1 MGDINI
7 NTKAKKQHTFDAIV
21 VGSGITGGWA
31 AKELCEKGLK
41 TLLLERGRDV
51 KHGVDYPTANL
62 DPWQLPNRNMLT
74 QEDLKAYSVQKTVY
88 HFGQD
93 DKHFFV
99 KDIEHPYTQVKPFWW
114 IRGNQVGGKSLL
126 WSRHVFRWSDLDFE
140 ANLKEGVGIDWPIR
154 YKDIAPWY
162 DYVEGFIGVSG
173 KKEGLSQLPDG
184 QFIPPF
190 EMNCLENHLK
200 KKIEEKFKGR
210 NLIQSRMAVLTQ
222 PHNGRGKCMSRNLC
236 HRGCPFGAYF
246 SSNSSTLP
254 EAYKTGNLELRPFS
268 VVHSI
273 IWDKAKNKATGVRIV
288 DAQTMEASEYYAP
301 LIFLNASALATTKI
315 MMQSKSE
322 TFPNGFANNSGV
334 LGHYL
339 MDHYSGPGAVAGYD
353 ILKDQ
358 YYFGHRSTSVYVPR
372 FQNLNKQ
379 DRTYTRG
386 YAYEV
391 YVSRSEWTRGYNA
404 PGSGGDWKDSLSEP
418 GDWYAA
424 MYAFG
429 ECLPE
434 YKNRVYLD
442 ETKKDRWGLP
452 LLNVDMEY
460 GPNEKAMRNDMIND
474 AKDMLNTAEPIW
486 VTDINDVS
494 VPGMTIHEMGTARM
508 GHDPKTSVLN
518 KFNQCHDAPNVF
530 VTDGACMVST
540 ACQNPSLTYMAL
552 TARAC
557 DYAVKQLKKREIK

>member
-1 MGDINI
+1 MY
-7 NTKAKKQHTFDAIV
+7 DAIV
-21 VGSGITGGWA
+21 VGSGISGGWA

-51 KHGVDYPTANL
+51 KHVKDYPTANL
-62 DPWQLPNRNMLT
+62 DPWELPNRNMLT
-74 QEDLKAYSVQKTVY
+74 QEDHATYPIQKTVY

-99 KDIEHPYTQVKPFWW
+99 KDTEHPYQQSKPFLW

-126 WSRHVFRWSDLDFE
+126 WSRHTFRFSDLDFE

-162 DYVEGFIGVSG
+162 DYVERFIGVSG
-173 KKEGLSQLPDG
+173 KNEGLPQLPDG

-190 EMNCLENHLK
+190 EMNCLEKHLK
-200 KKIEEKFKGR
+200 ERIEKKFTER

-236 HRGCPFGAYF
+236 HRGCPYGAYF

-254 EAYKTGNLELRPFS
+254 AAYKTGNLTLRPFS
-268 VVHSI
+268 IVHSI
-273 IWDKAKNKATGVRIV
+273 IWDKEKHKATGVRVI
-288 DAQTMEASEYYAP
+288 DAETMETFEYFAP
-301 LIFLNASALATTKI
+301 IIFLNASALSTTKI
-315 MMQSKSE
+315 MLQSTSE
-322 TFPNGFANNSGV
+322 TFPNGFANSSGV
-334 LGHYL
+334 LGYYL
-339 MDHYSGPGAVAGYD
+339 MDHYSGPGAAASYD

-358 YYFGHRSTSVYVPR
+358 YYFGQRSTSTYIPR
-372 FQNLNKQ
+372 YQNLHKQ
-379 DRTYTRG
+379 DRKFTRG
-386 YAYEV
+386 FAYEV
-391 YVSRSEWTRGYNA
+391 YASRADWGRGYSSA
-404 PGSGGDWKDSLSEP
+404 GTGAEWKDSLCEP
-418 GDWYAA
+418 GNWSASIF
-424 MYAFG
+424 AFG
-429 ECLPE
+429 ECLPDQ
-434 YKNRVYLD
+434 KNHVSLD
-442 ETKKDRWGLP
+442 KSKKDKWGLP
-452 LLNVDMEY
+452 LLNIEMEY
-460 GPNEKAMRNDMIND
+460 GENERAMHDDMIND
-474 AKDMLNTAEPIW
+474 AKEMLGAGDPEW
-486 VTDINDVS
+486 VVEINDPS

-508 GHDPKTSVLN
+508 GNDPRTSVLN

-557 DYAVKQLKKREIK
+557 DYAVQQLKKGEIK

>member
-1 MGDINI
+1 M
-7 NTKAKKQHTFDAIV
+7 NTYDAIV
-21 VGSGITGGWA
+21 VGSGISGGWA

-41 TLLLERGRDV
+41 TILLERGRDV
-51 KHGVDYPTANL
+51 KHVQDYPTANL
-62 DPWQLPNRNMLT
+62 DPWELPNRNMLT
-74 QEDLKAYSVQKTVY
+74 QEDIETYPIQKTVY

-99 KDIEHPYTQVKPFWW
+99 KDTEHPYQQSKPFQW

-126 WSRHVFRWSDLDFE
+126 WSRHTFRFSDLDFE

-162 DYVEGFIGVSG
+162 DYVERFIGVSG
-173 KKEGLSQLPDG
+173 KNEGLPQLPDG

-190 EMNCLENHLK
+190 EMNCLEKHLK
-200 KKIEEKFKGR
+200 ERIEKKFAGR

-236 HRGCPFGAYF
+236 HRGCPYGAYF

-254 EAYKTGNLELRPFS
+254 AAYKTGNLTLRPFS
-268 VVHSI
+268 IVHSI
-273 IWDKAKNKATGVRIV
+273 IWDKEKHKATGVRVI
-288 DAQTMEASEYYAP
+288 DGETMETFEYFAP
-301 LIFLNASALATTKI
+301 VIFLNASALSTTKI
-315 MMQSKSE
+315 MLQSTSE

-334 LGHYL
+334 LGRYL
-339 MDHYSGPGAVAGYD
+339 MDHYSGTGAVASYD

-358 YYFGHRSTSVYVPR
+358 YYFGQRSTSTYIPR
-372 FQNLNKQ
+372 YQNLNKQ
-379 DRTYTRG
+379 DRKFTRG
-386 YAYEV
+386 FAYEV
-391 YVSRSEWTRGYNA
+391 YASRADWGRGYSS
-404 PGSGGDWKDSLSEP
+404 PGAGAEWKDSLSEP
-418 GDWYAA
+418 GSWNAAIYA
-424 MYAFG
+424 YG
-429 ECLPE
+429 ECLPDK
-434 YKNRVYLD
+434 KNNVSLD
-442 ETKKDRWGLP
+442 GTKKDKWGLP
-452 LLNVDMEY
+452 LLKIEMEY
-460 GPNEKAMRNDMIND
+460 GENEKAMRDDMIND
-474 AKDMLNTAEPIW
+474 AKEMLGAGDPEW
-486 VTDINDVS
+486 VVEINDPS

-508 GHDPKTSVLN
+508 GNDPKTSVLN

-557 DYAVKQLKKREIK
+557 DYAVEQLKKGDIK

>member
-1 MGDINI
+1 MY
-7 NTKAKKQHTFDAIV
+7 DAIV
-21 VGSGITGGWA
+21 VGSGISGGWA

-51 KHGVDYPTANL
+51 KHVKDYPTANL
-62 DPWQLPNRNMLT
+62 DPWELPNRNMLT
-74 QEDLKAYSVQKTVY
+74 QEDHATYPIQKTVY

-99 KDIEHPYTQVKPFWW
+99 KDTEHPYQQSKPFLW

-126 WSRHVFRWSDLDFE
+126 WSRHTFRFSDLDFE

-162 DYVEGFIGVSG
+162 DYVERFIGVSG
-173 KKEGLSQLPDG
+173 KNEGLPQLPDG

-190 EMNCLENHLK
+190 EMNCLEKHLK
-200 KKIEEKFKGR
+200 ERIEKKFTER

-236 HRGCPFGAYF
+236 HRGCPYGAYF

-254 EAYKTGNLELRPFS
+254 AAYKTGNLTLRPFS
-268 VVHSI
+268 IVHSI
-273 IWDKAKNKATGVRIV
+273 IWDKEKHKATGVRVI
-288 DAQTMEASEYYAP
+288 DAETMETFEYFAP
-301 LIFLNASALATTKI
+301 IIFLNASALSTTKI
-315 MMQSKSE
+315 MLQSTSE
-322 TFPNGFANNSGV
+322 TFPNGFANSSGV
-334 LGHYL
+334 LGYYL
-339 MDHYSGPGAVAGYD
+339 MDHYSGPGAAASYD

-358 YYFGHRSTSVYVPR
+358 YYFGQRSTSTYIPR
-372 FQNLNKQ
+372 YQNLHKQ
-379 DRTYTRG
+379 DRKFTRG
-386 YAYEV
+386 FAYEV
-391 YVSRSEWTRGYNA
+391 YASRADWGRGYSSA
-404 PGSGGDWKDSLSEP
+404 GTGAEWKDSLCEP
-418 GDWYAA
+418 GNWSASIF
-424 MYAFG
+424 AFG
-429 ECLPE
+429 ECLPDQ
-434 YKNRVYLD
+434 KNHVSLD
-442 ETKKDRWGLP
+442 TSKKDKWGLP
-452 LLNVDMEY
+452 LLNIEMEY
-460 GPNEKAMRNDMIND
+460 GENEKAMHDDMIND
-474 AKDMLNTAEPIW
+474 AKEMLGAGDPEW
-486 VTDINDVS
+486 VVEINDPS

-508 GHDPKTSVLN
+508 GNDPRTSVLN

-557 DYAVKQLKKREIK
+557 DYAVQQLKKGEIK